1 MVEIVLQKPTNGR
14 YASKLLHN
22 RFQIIESF
30 TEKGQYHV
38 VDLVVMFGN
47 SYLADWKATLRHPA
61 RGEGFG
67 DPIVFTT
74 VAEAETF
81 VKQLAT
87 GEKPMPTSKKGK
99 EPPVPKVKTEKK
111 PSMAGMA
118 RDLILAGKL
127 TDDQIFQQVLE
138 VFPNFRRTSVDWY
151 RNELIKKG
159 QLKT

>member
-1 MVEIVLQKPTNGR
+1 VVEIVLQRAGPGR
-14 YASKLLHN
+14 YASKLLYD
-22 RFQIIESF
+22 RFQIMELGVTAGEFKI
-30 TEKGQYHV
+30 
-38 VDLVVMFGN
+38 VDLTKLDD
-47 SYLADWKATLRHPA
+47 SYMADWKAVLRHPA
-61 RGEGFG
+61 KGEGFG

-99 EPPVPKVKTEKK
+99 EPPVPKVKAEKK

-138 VFPNFRRTSVDWY
+138 AFPNFRRTSVDWY